1 VTDARWL
8 DAQEARAWRG
18 LTRMQTQL
26 YARLNRE
33 LLRSSGLSASDYA
46 VLVCLSEAPQ
56 GRMRPFELGA
66 ELRWEKSRLS
76 HHIARMERRGLIERR
91 ECDADARGLFVVITG
106 SGRSAIEDA
115 APQHVEHVRRN
126 IIDLLTPE
134 QLDALGDVTEIVLKN
149 LDYDAE
155 DCDS

>member
-1 VTDARWL
+1 MTDATWL
-8 DAQEARAWRG
+8 DAREARAWRG
-18 LTRMQTQL
+18 LTRMQNQL

-33 LLRSSGLSASDYA
+33 LLRNSGLSGSDYA
-46 VLVCLSEAPQ
+46 VLVCLSEAPH
-56 GRMRPFELGA
+56 GRLRPFELGA

-91 ECDADARGLFVVITG
+91 ECDTDARGLFVVITDQ
-106 SGRSAIEDA
+106 GRGAVEAA
-115 APQHVEHVRRN
+115 APQHVADVRRN

-134 QLDALGDVTEIVLKN
+134 QLDTLGDVSEIVLKN
-149 LDYDAE
+149 LDYGPE